1 MKCIYCGKE
10 YIEQSSYNKDGKI
23 VSTKD
28 IPTCNCI
35 KAKEDKDGQ

>member
-1 MKCIYCGKE
+1 MNE
-10 YIEQSSYNKDGKI
+10 YIQWLKYNKDGKI